1 MLVITQDDAGAA
13 GEGPSAEVEP
23 VASPQP
29 TASRV
34 RAKEEIK
41 SEEQAYRNVSVCI
54 LVCVILQACL
64 YAGSRVLRFCT
75 ELCVVEPSMSTMTD
89 VIVYAPNAPA
99 AAMDGENVWSCDAE
113 AIENDGPEH
122 AVPAAQ
128 GVAMATMLCVQC
140 GIRLELC
147 WFVDGRCAKCESRR
161 ALFAMMDQLPPT
173 PILIENVRGYELSGR
188 RSVTFYGDTGELLLT
203 RHEENVR
210 WHECSLHQY
219 ENVVRRHGITPVRRT
234 PEEDEFLRNEIEDF
248 LSNDVVPSEVC
259 EQCGSVNLIG
269 EPCIQCER
277 EEVSGMQDDDDSDDS
292 GDDDNDI
299 SEYSTHAPTSSSE
312 DSEDGDADSVEENM
326 DLGHNIQ

>member
-1 MLVITQDDAGAA
+1 MLQ
-13 GEGPSAEVEP
+13 
-23 VASPQP
+23 
-29 TASRV
+29 V
-34 RAKEEIK
+34 RARLPK
-41 SEEQAYRNVSVCI
+41 SSQSLRPSPLPAESVPKRRSSQRNRHIGTSVYAFLCVSFYRHVSTLAQSWLKGPNRV
-54 LVCVILQACL
+54 
-64 YAGSRVLRFCT
+64 GVLRFCT

-89 VIVYAPNAPA
+89 VIVYAPNASA

-140 GIRLELC
+140 GIRLEL
-147 WFVDGRCAKCESRR
+147 DGRCAKCESRR
-161 ALFAMMDQLPPT
+161 AWWASAMMDQLPPT

-219 ENVVRRHGITPVRRT
+219 ANVVRRHGITPVRRT

-299 SEYSTHAPTSSSE
+299 SEYSTNAPTSSSE